1 MAELINSTY
10 VTLDGV
16 IGHPETWPSLGG
28 FDAEGN
34 RVQTEL
40 LLGCSAVV
48 MGRRTYDGF
57 AEVWP
62 TMSGNELADKMNS
75 MPKYVASTTLTAP
88 RWNNTHV
95 VAEDPVG
102 TVERLKNESDGDLVQ
117 FGFGAVSRQ
126 LLAGGLID
134 RLRLWLHPFVIGRGA
149 PEDLLFGE
157 APVTEFDLDRVTSL
171 ASGIVI
177 VDYRVRKDG
186 S

>member
-34 RVQTEL
+34 RLQTEL
-40 LLGCSAVV
+40 VLGCSAVV

-62 TMSGNELADKMNS
+62 TMSGNELADKMNA
-75 MPKYVASTTLTAP
+75 MPKYVASATLTAP
-88 RWNNTHV
+88 AWNNTQV
-95 VAEDPVG
+95 ISADLVG
-102 TVERLKNESDGDLVQ
+102 AVGRLKRESEGDLVQ

-126 LLAGGLID
+126 LLTAGLVD

-157 APVTEFDLDRVTSL
+157 APVTEFDLEGVTSL

-177 VDYRVRKDG
+177 VDYRVRQDG